1 MSTLKSSAR
10 YAEALYE
17 LAAEQNNLAA
27 IQANMEKLM
36 QVNRENRDLE
46 LLLVSPIINSDKKTA
61 ILKEVF
67 GDFEDLAQRFIALVV
82 KNGREANLPEIAKSF
97 VAIVKEKN
105 GITPV
110 TITSATK
117 LDAAVKNDILNKI
130 KPAVNGT
137 PEITEVI
144 DPSLIG
150 GFVVRMGDIQIDASV
165 ASKLGQLKQRLTR

>member
-1 MSTLKSSAR
+1 MSNSKSSVR

-17 LAAEQNNLAA
+17 LGVEQNNLAA
-27 IQANMEKLM
+27 IQANMESLM

-46 LLLVSPIINSDKKTA
+46 LLLISPIINSDKKTA

-67 GDFEDLAQRFIALVV
+67 GNFEDITQKFIELIV
-82 KNGREANLPEIAKSF
+82 KKGREANLPEIAESF
-97 VAIVKEKN
+97 VAIVKAKN
-105 GITPV
+105 GIIPV

-117 LDAAVKNDILNKI
+117 LDASVKNDILNKI
-130 KPAVNGT
+130 KPAVHGT
-137 PEITEVI
+137 PEVTEVV